1 MDKTLYITDLD
12 GTLLNENAE
21 LSEYTTNALN
31 RLIDEGMNFSVA
43 TARTGATTFKL
54 LKDIKLNQ
62 PLVLMNGVLIYDMAT
77 EHFVKKLIIGEKT
90 RERINNAI
98 IKTGQAGL
106 MYGFIGDQMTTYYTN
121 LEIKPLRE
129 FVDERI
135 QKFNKK
141 FVKVQNF
148 ADVDADIIYFTFLNT
163 KDNITKIH
171 NELKDINDIHCV
183 FYPDIYSNDLFYL
196 ELTNIEAS
204 KFSGIKYLRE
214 NYGYTKIIG
223 FGDNLNDIP
232 LFDACDESYAVS
244 NAKED
249 VKKAATAVIGANTED
264 GVVKWLERKW
274 NEPINP

>member
-12 GTLLNENAE
+12 GTLLNEQAE
-21 LSEYTTNALN
+21 LSEYTTNTLN
-31 RLIDEGMNFSVA
+31 RLINEGMNFSIA
-43 TARTGATTFKL
+43 TARTGATSFKL

-62 PLVLMNGVLIYDMAT
+62 PLVLMNGVLIYDM
-77 EHFVKKLIIGEKT
+77 ESGHFVKKAVINDKALKQ
-90 RERINNAI
+90 INNAI

-106 MYGFIGDQMTTYYTN
+106 MYGFVGDQMTTYYKT

-129 FVDERI
+129 FVEERI

-141 FVKVQNF
+141 FVKVNDF
-148 ADVDADIIYFTFLNT
+148 CDVDADIIYFTFLNT
-163 KDNITKIH
+163 KENIIKIH
-171 NELKDINDIHCV
+171 NELKDISDIQCV
-183 FYPDIYSNDLFYL
+183 YYPDIYSNDLFYL
-196 ELTNIEAS
+196 ELTNIYAS
-204 KFSGIKYLRE
+204 KYSGITYLRE

-232 LFDACDESYAVS
+232 LFEACDEAYAVS
-244 NAKED
+244 NAKEE
-249 VKKAATAVIGANTED
+249 VKAAATAIIGANTED